1 VSSVRAGEDPI
12 SADERAQRL
21 VGTVHGTVVAASVLA
36 VSAADGDLDA
46 AEVGAYTLATVVVF
60 WLAHGWA
67 HALGLRAAGKP
78 NYGLIDGLRNQLPV
92 LEAVIPPLAGLAV
105 ARLLGASNEAAIST
119 AVWVCVGTL
128 TLLGAGVASREGAS
142 PLRIAVTAAGC
153 GALGLTMVA
162 LKAVVH

>member
-1 VSSVRAGEDPI
+1 MPVPASEDAI

-36 VSAADGDLDA
+36 VSAADGELSA
-46 AEVGAYTLATVVVF
+46 IEVGGYALATVVVF

-78 NYGLIDGLRNQLPV
+78 NHGLLDGLRHQLPV
-92 LEAVIPPLAGLAV
+92 LEAVIPPLAALAV
-105 ARLLGASNEAAIST
+105 ARLLGATNETAVSI
-119 AVWVCVGTL
+119 AVWVCVGAL
-128 TLLGAGVASREGAS
+128 TLLGAGVASRENA
-142 PLRIAVTAAGC
+142 PRLRVAVTAAGC
-153 GALGLTMVA
+153 GALGLAMVA